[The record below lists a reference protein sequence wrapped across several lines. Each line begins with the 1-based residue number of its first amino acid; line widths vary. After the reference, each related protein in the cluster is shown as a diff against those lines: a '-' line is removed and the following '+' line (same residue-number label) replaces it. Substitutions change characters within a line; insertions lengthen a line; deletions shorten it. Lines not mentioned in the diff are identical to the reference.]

1 MAGVIR
7 GFDRQAGLVG
17 AERDAGGVELQ
28 SCLGGAGAGQSAT
41 RRVGTKPQ
49 LGQGGEQQLG
59 AGGADAQ
66 TGAGDQVMQQ
76 LGRLRRTQAEIGRRA
91 PGSLHGGDRAI
102 GVEQA
107 AEHEGVAGGVAHAQG
122 EGGIGIGIE
131 CDGAGIGR
139 SIAAAGGH
147 GATGHQQAGTEQARP
162 TGQAGGSEAEVSAAD
177 QAGAGGQA
185 DAAGGGLQG
194 AAHLGRAG
202 DAEIPRGREVEIGC
216 PGAGS
221 GSGSGDDRQAAVQH

>member
-28 SCLGGAGAGQSAT
+28 AAIGAGAGQSAT
-41 RRVGTKPQ
+41 RWVGTKPQ

-59 AGGADAQ
+59 AGGGGADAQ

-91 PGSLHGGDRAI
+91 PSALHCGDRAI

-131 CDGAGIGR
+131 RDGAGIGR

-147 GATGHQQAGTEQARP
+147 GATGHQQAGTE
-162 TGQAGGSEAEVSAAD
+162 
-177 QAGAGGQA
+177 
-185 DAAGGGLQG
+185 
-194 AAHLGRAG
+194 
-202 DAEIPRGREVEIGC
+202 
-216 PGAGS
+216 
-221 GSGSGDDRQAAVQH
+221 